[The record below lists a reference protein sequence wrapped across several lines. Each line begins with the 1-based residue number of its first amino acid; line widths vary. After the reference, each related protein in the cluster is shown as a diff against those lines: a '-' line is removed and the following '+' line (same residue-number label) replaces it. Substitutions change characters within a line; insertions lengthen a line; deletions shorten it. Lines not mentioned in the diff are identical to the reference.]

1 MGTREKII
9 ASSIELFNENRATNI
24 STVQIADAIGISPG
38 NLYYYFKNKEHII
51 RTIWDEE
58 ISKKMNAVFYDIE
71 LSMSENGILQFF
83 KRIAKYTYKYRFF
96 YLEIY
101 SLLSN
106 DPELKDAYM
115 KRSSVLMDQIILIFD
130 TWISIGIMKPITENE
145 KKFLLQNCW
154 TLGQIWI
161 TYSEIIHNN
170 VSLKE
175 MTLDEIFHI
184 YYILKPYF
192 TDTANDR
199 IQKLINLTK
208 CDL

>member
-9 ASSIELFNENRATNI
+9 DSSIKLFNENRATNV
-24 STVQIADAIGISPG
+24 STVQIANDIGISSG

-51 RTIWDEE
+51 RTIWNEE
-58 ISKKMNAVFYDIE
+58 ISKKMDIAFYDTE

-106 DPELKDAYM
+106 DPKLKDAYM
-115 KRSSVLMDQIILIFD
+115 KRSSVLMDQIRLTFD

-154 TLGQIWI
+154 TLGQVWI

-170 VSLKE
+170 ISLKE

-199 IQKLINLTK
+199 IQKLIDLTK
-208 CDL
+208 CNL